1 MATREKLSWTPWEQ
15 NAKGEPVLPS
25 DAAKAYAAYQA
36 AQAESSKA
44 RKAFEAVLSKHIESK
59 KLVPAGKEP
68 VFGYNFGKLAIAFA
82 PAKAASA
89 KAGTFK
95 LT

>member
-1 MATREKLSWTPWEQ
+1 MTTREKLTWMPWDT

-36 AQAESSKA
+36 AQAESSAK
-44 RKAFEAVLSKHIESK
+44 RKAFEATLTRHIEAK

-82 PAKAASA
+82 PAKATKSASGA
-89 KAGTFK
+89 FK
-95 LT
+95 L